1 MTTAIRREAPHHNTL
16 TCVKDYN
23 CWLPDCRD
31 RYKAYQ
37 RTRYHAI
44 TAGTWEPL
52 VDAAPVRQH
61 LTRLYAAGFSPN
73 RIGELTGLPYETVI
87 GFTQVHGFS
96 GKRRSRKRRCNPET
110 AAKILAVQPGEHLPG
125 KTDATGTQRRIQA
138 LVAAGWPLSHLGP
151 RFGLSERTTGA
162 LLTQDRVY
170 GRTAEKVTR
179 VYNEL
184 ADQKPAKHG
193 ISRRSITRSKARAQ
207 RNRWATVGY
216 WATRADAIDDPHFT
230 PDYKVTKAEMLA
242 EETRWLIETVGLTR
256 TEAAERLGKDRSY
269 IDQVL
274 GQTELKAAA

>member
-23 CWLPDCRD
+23 CWLPACRD
-31 RYKAYQ
+31 RYKDYQ
-37 RTRYHAI
+37 RTRYHGIAD
-44 TAGTWEPL
+44 GTWEPL

-61 LTRLYAAGFSPN
+61 LASLYSAGFSPY
-73 RIGELTGLPYETVI
+73 RIGELAGLPYETVI

-110 AAKILAVQPGEHLPG
+110 AAKILAIQPGEHLPG

-170 GRTAEKVTR
+170 GRTAGAVIR

-184 ADQKPAKHG
+184 ADQKPEKHG
-193 ISRRSITRSKARAQ
+193 VTRRSITRSKARAQ
-207 RNRWATVGY
+207 RNRWATIAY
-216 WATRADAIDDPHFT
+216 WSTRADAIDDPHFT
-230 PDYKVTKAEMLA
+230 PDFKVTQAEILA
-242 EETRWLIETVGLTR
+242 EETRWLIETAGLTR
-256 TEAAERLGKDRSY
+256 TEAAERLGKHRSY
-269 IDQVL
+269 IDRVL
-274 GQTELKAAA
+274 GQTDLKAAA